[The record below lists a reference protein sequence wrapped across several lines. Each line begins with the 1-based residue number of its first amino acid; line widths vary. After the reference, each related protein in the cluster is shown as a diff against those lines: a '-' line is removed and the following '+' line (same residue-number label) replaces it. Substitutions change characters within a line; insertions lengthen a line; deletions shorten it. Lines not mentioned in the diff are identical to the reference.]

1 MSPHLYY
8 LIRLRSN
15 TESFYVLC
23 VLLQFSY
30 VDDILL
36 IETPLDVRPRASNE
50 VRRMPLSVAFFYYGL
65 KSVES
70 CVIFRGTKNG
80 VGRNNKP
87 PAMRAET
94 KSLYKKHLS
103 DTIELFSHYCKKGK
117 VFHGKT
123 VIRSRPY
130 KVDV

>member
-1 MSPHLYY
+1 MPEEDHSHVSAG
-8 LIRLRSN
+8 LIDYSKLMKGVV
-15 TESFYVLC
+15 SFEAAP
-23 VLLQFSY
+23 F
-30 VDDILL
+30 
-36 IETPLDVRPRASNE
+36 N
-50 VRRMPLSVAFFYYGL
+50 YGL

-70 CVIFRGTKNG
+70 CGIFRGTKNG

-94 KSLYKKHLS
+94 KLLYKKHLS